1 MIREYF
7 SNDTLTSL
15 ILFSILLLLILKKID
30 SEIFYENLQLH
41 KKKLLGKLY
50 NNDFISFR
58 FVNII
63 YLFVFLTNLSIL
75 LTIFS
80 NGEFNL
86 KIFQNNFY
94 HIGLFIFLK
103 YLLEKFI
110 GWLFKFNRICNNY
123 LSAKLFYFNTL
134 GTLVLF
140 LNILSVFSENFN
152 QELVYVSLTIIL
164 LYLIISHFTI
174 FFSFKNLIYKNWFYF
189 ILYLCT
195 LEIIP
200 YYYII
205 SNIINV

>member
-7 SNDTLTSL
+7 SNDILTFL
-15 ILFSILLLLILKKID
+15 ILFSILLILILKKID
-30 SEIFYENLQLH
+30 GEIFYDNLQLH

-58 FVNII
+58 LINIVYMLI
-63 YLFVFLTNLSIL
+63 FLINLSIL
-75 LTIFS
+75 FTIFS

-86 KIFQNNFY
+86 NIFKN
-94 HIGLFIFLK
+94 HIYYFGLFVFLK

-110 GWLFKFNRICNNY
+110 GWLFKFKKVCNNY
-123 LSAKLFYFNTL
+123 LNTKLFYFNTL
-134 GTLVLF
+134 GILVLF

-152 QELVYVSLTIIL
+152 EELVNVSLIVIL

-200 YYYII
+200 YYLII
-205 SNIINV
+205 SNFINV

>member
-30 SEIFYENLQLH
+30 SEIFYDNLQLR

-58 FVNII
+58 FVNIV
-63 YLFVFLTNLSIL
+63 YLFVFLINLSVL

-94 HIGLFIFLK
+94 NISLFIFLK

-123 LSAKLFYFNTL
+123 LNAKLFYFNTL

>member
-7 SNDTLTSL
+7 SNDILTSL
-15 ILFSILLLLILKKID
+15 ILFSILLILILKKID
-30 SEIFYENLQLH
+30 SEFFYDNLQLH

-58 FVNII
+58 FVNIV
-63 YLFVFLTNLSIL
+63 YLFVFLINLSVL
-75 LTIFS
+75 LTIFL

-152 QELVYVSLTIIL
+152 QELVYVSLIIIL

>member
-30 SEIFYENLQLH
+30 SEIFYDNLQLR

-58 FVNII
+58 FVNIV
-63 YLFVFLTNLSIL
+63 YLFVFLINLSVL

-94 HIGLFIFLK
+94 NIGLFIFLK

-123 LSAKLFYFNTL
+123 LNAKLFYFNTL

>member
-7 SNDTLTSL
+7 SNDILTSL

-30 SEIFYENLQLH
+30 SEIFYDNLQLR

-58 FVNII
+58 LINIV
-63 YLFVFLTNLSIL
+63 YLLIFLINLSIL
-75 LTIFS
+75 FTIFS

-86 KIFQNNFY
+86 NIFKNHIY
-94 HIGLFIFLK
+94 YIGLFVFLK

-110 GWLFKFNRICNNY
+110 GWLFKFKKVCNNY
-123 LSAKLFYFNTL
+123 LNTKLFYFNTL
-134 GTLVLF
+134 GILVLF

-152 QELVYVSLTIIL
+152 EELVNVSLIVIL

>member
-7 SNDTLTSL
+7 SNDILTSL

-30 SEIFYENLQLH
+30 SEIFYDNLQLH

-58 FVNII
+58 FVNIV
-63 YLFVFLTNLSIL
+63 YLFVFLINLSVL

-94 HIGLFIFLK
+94 NIGLFIFLK

-123 LSAKLFYFNTL
+123 LNAKLFYFNTL

-152 QELVYVSLTIIL
+152 QELVNASVIITL
-164 LYLIISHFTI
+164 LYLIISHFKI

>member
-15 ILFSILLLLILKKID
+15 ILFSILLILILKKID
-30 SEIFYENLQLH
+30 SEIFYDNLQLR

-58 FVNII
+58 FVNIV
-63 YLFVFLTNLSIL
+63 YLFVFLINLSVL

-94 HIGLFIFLK
+94 NISLFIFLK

-123 LSAKLFYFNTL
+123 LNAKLFYFNTL

>member
-7 SNDTLTSL
+7 SNDILTSL
-15 ILFSILLLLILKKID
+15 ILFSILLILILKKID
-30 SEIFYENLQLH
+30 SEIFYNNLQLH

-50 NNDFISFR
+50 NNDFISFQ

-123 LSAKLFYFNTL
+123 LNAKLFYFNTL

-140 LNILSVFSENFN
+140 LNILSVFSESFN

>member
-7 SNDTLTSL
+7 SNDILTFL
-15 ILFSILLLLILKKID
+15 ILFSILLILILKKID
-30 SEIFYENLQLH
+30 GEIFYDNLQLH

-58 FVNII
+58 LINIV
-63 YLFVFLTNLSIL
+63 YLLIFLINLSIL
-75 LTIFS
+75 FTIFS

-86 KIFQNNFY
+86 NIFKNHIY
-94 HIGLFIFLK
+94 YIGLFVFLK
-103 YLLEKFI
+103 YMLEKFI
-110 GWLFKFNRICNNY
+110 GWLFKFKKVCNNY
-123 LSAKLFYFNTL
+123 LNTKLFYFNTL
-134 GTLVLF
+134 GILVLF

-152 QELVYVSLTIIL
+152 EELVNVSLIVIL

-200 YYYII
+200 YYLII
-205 SNIINV
+205 SNFINV

>member
-7 SNDTLTSL
+7 SNDILTSL
-15 ILFSILLLLILKKID
+15 ILFSILLILILKKID
-30 SEIFYENLQLH
+30 SEIFYDNLQFH

-58 FVNII
+58 FINII

-123 LSAKLFYFNTL
+123 LNAKLFYFNTL

-140 LNILSVFSENFN
+140 LNILSVFSENFI
-152 QELVYVSLTIIL
+152 QELVYVSLIIIL

>member
-7 SNDTLTSL
+7 SNDILTSL

-30 SEIFYENLQLH
+30 GEIFYDNLQLH

-58 FVNII
+58 FVSIV
-63 YLFVFLTNLSIL
+63 YLLVLLINLSIL

-123 LSAKLFYFNTL
+123 LNAKLFYFNSL
-134 GTLVLF
+134 GALVLF
-140 LNILSVFSENFN
+140 LNILSIFSESFN

>member
-7 SNDTLTSL
+7 SNDALTSL

-30 SEIFYENLQLH
+30 SEIFYDNLQLH

-58 FVNII
+58 FVNIV
-63 YLFVFLTNLSIL
+63 YLFVFLINLSVL

-123 LSAKLFYFNTL
+123 LGAKLFYFNTL

-140 LNILSVFSENFN
+140 LNILSVFSESFN

-174 FFSFKNLIYKNWFYF
+174 FFSFKKLIYKNWFYF

>member
-7 SNDTLTSL
+7 SNDILTSL
-15 ILFSILLLLILKKID
+15 ILFSILLILILKKID
-30 SEIFYENLQLH
+30 SEIFYDNLQFH

-58 FVNII
+58 FVNIV
-63 YLFVFLTNLSIL
+63 YLFAFLINLSIL

-123 LSAKLFYFNTL
+123 LNAKLFYFNTL

-140 LNILSVFSENFN
+140 LNILSVFSDNFN
-152 QELVYVSLTIIL
+152 QELVYASLTIIL

-174 FFSFKNLIYKNWFYF
+174 FFSFKNLIFKNWFYF

>member
-58 FVNII
+58 FVNIV
-63 YLFVFLTNLSIL
+63 YLFVFLINLSVL

-94 HIGLFIFLK
+94 NIGFL
-103 YLLEKFI
+103 
-110 GWLFKFNRICNNY
+110 
-123 LSAKLFYFNTL
+123 
-134 GTLVLF
+134 
-140 LNILSVFSENFN
+140 ILWG
-152 QELVYVSLTIIL
+152 L
-164 LYLIISHFTI
+164 
-174 FFSFKNLIYKNWFYF
+174 
-189 ILYLCT
+189 
-195 LEIIP
+195 
-200 YYYII
+200 
-205 SNIINV
+205 

>member
-30 SEIFYENLQLH
+30 SEIFYDNLQLR

-123 LSAKLFYFNTL
+123 LNAKLFYFNTL

-140 LNILSVFSENFN
+140 LNILSVFSESFN

-205 SNIINV
+205 SNIVNV

>member
-15 ILFSILLLLILKKID
+15 ILFSILLILILKKID
-30 SEIFYENLQLH
+30 GEIFYDNLQLH

-58 FVNII
+58 LINIV
-63 YLFVFLTNLSIL
+63 YLLIFLINLSIL
-75 LTIFS
+75 FTIFS

-86 KIFQNNFY
+86 NIFKNHIY
-94 HIGLFIFLK
+94 YIGLFVFLK

-110 GWLFKFNRICNNY
+110 GWLFKFKKVCNNY
-123 LSAKLFYFNTL
+123 LNTKLFYFNTL
-134 GTLVLF
+134 GILVLF

-152 QELVYVSLTIIL
+152 EELVNVSLIVIL

-200 YYYII
+200 YYLII
-205 SNIINV
+205 SNFINV

>member
-1 MIREYF
+1 MVREYF
-7 SNDTLTSL
+7 SNDILTSL
-15 ILFSILLLLILKKID
+15 FLFSLLLILILKKIEG
-30 SEIFYENLQLH
+30 EIFYDNLQLH
-41 KKKLLGKLY
+41 KKKLLSKLY
-50 NNDFISFR
+50 NGDFISLR
-58 FVNII
+58 LVNII
-63 YLFVFLTNLSIL
+63 YLIVFLINISIL
-75 LTIFS
+75 ITIFS
-80 NGEFNL
+80 QGKFTVN
-86 KIFQNNFY
+86 IFENHLY
-94 HIGLFIFLK
+94 YIGLFIFLK

-152 QELVYVSLTIIL
+152 QELVYVSLIIIL

>member
-30 SEIFYENLQLH
+30 SEIFYDNLQLR

-58 FVNII
+58 FVNIV
-63 YLFVFLTNLSIL
+63 YLFVFLINLSVL

-94 HIGLFIFLK
+94 NIGLFIFLK

-110 GWLFKFNRICNNY
+110 GWLFEFKRISNNY
-123 LSAKLFYFNTL
+123 LNSKLFYFNAL
-134 GTLVLF
+134 GIPVLF
-140 LNILSVFSENFN
+140 LNMLIVFSENYN
-152 QELVYVSLTIIL
+152 EELVYFSLTVIL
-164 LYLIISHFTI
+164 LYLIISHFSI
-174 FFSFKNLIYKNWFYF
+174 FFAFKNLIYKNWFYF

>member
-7 SNDTLTSL
+7 SNDILTSL
-15 ILFSILLLLILKKID
+15 ILFSILLILILKKID
-30 SEIFYENLQLH
+30 SEIFYDNLQFH

-58 FVNII
+58 FVNIV
-63 YLFVFLTNLSIL
+63 YLFAFLINLSIL

-123 LSAKLFYFNTL
+123 LNAKLFYFNTL

-140 LNILSVFSENFN
+140 LNILSVFSDNFN
-152 QELVYVSLTIIL
+152 QELVYASLTIIL

>member
-7 SNDTLTSL
+7 SNDILTSL
-15 ILFSILLLLILKKID
+15 ILFSILLILILKKID
-30 SEIFYENLQLH
+30 SEIFYDNLQLR

-50 NNDFISFR
+50 SNDFISFR

-123 LSAKLFYFNTL
+123 LNAKLFYFNTV

-140 LNILSVFSENFN
+140 LNILSIFSENFN
-152 QELVYVSLTIIL
+152 QELVNASVIITL
-164 LYLIISHFTI
+164 LYLIISHFKI

-205 SNIINV
+205 SSIINV

>member
-58 FVNII
+58 FVNIV
-63 YLFVFLTNLSIL
+63 YLFVFLINLSIL

-123 LSAKLFYFNTL
+123 LNAKLFYFNTL

-140 LNILSVFSENFN
+140 LNILSVFSESFN
-152 QELVYVSLTIIL
+152 QELFYVSLTIIL